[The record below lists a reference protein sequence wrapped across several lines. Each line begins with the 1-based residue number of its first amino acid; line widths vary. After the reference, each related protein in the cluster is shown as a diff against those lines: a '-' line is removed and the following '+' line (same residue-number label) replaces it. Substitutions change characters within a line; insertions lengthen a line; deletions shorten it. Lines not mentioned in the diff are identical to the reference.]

1 MMARKDDKNEDDEWE
16 LHPLFLS
23 KIPNKKDIDKNEA
36 LSALI
41 TLINEEEEKEVFS
54 YEPRRKNLKKKI
66 TEKGNIIYKKD
77 RRNFYEPYHQNKK
90 DNINY
95 FEKYTLNKNADLQKE
110 NEDDCGGQDGDNIM
124 NVAEQGE
131 EGDILSQKMNNE
143 KQTSD
148 ETSIG
153 EVLVCLSMINLKQ

>member
-1 MMARKDDKNEDDEWE
+1 MMPRSENQNEEDEWE

-23 KIPNKKDIDKNEA
+23 KIPNKKDIDKNTA

-66 TEKGNIIYKKD
+66 TEKGQIIYKKD
-77 RRNFYEPYHQNKK
+77 RRNFYEPYQQNKNDK
-90 DNINY
+90 ISY
-95 FEKYTLNKNADLQKE
+95 FEKKNLGGNAGVSKEEEVVDVEVDEEGTTLTT
-110 NEDDCGGQDGDNIM
+110 
-124 NVAEQGE
+124 AEQR
-131 EGDILSQKMNNE
+131 GDHSSQNVSSG
-143 KQTSD
+143 QQATD

>member
-1 MMARKDDKNEDDEWE
+1 MMPRSEKQKEEDDWE

-23 KIPNKKDIDKNEA
+23 KIPNKKDIDKNPA

-66 TEKGNIIYKKD
+66 TEKGQIIYKKD
-77 RRNFYEPYHQNKK
+77 RRNLYEPYQQNKN
-90 DNINY
+90 DRMNY
-95 FEKYTLNKNADLQKE
+95 FDRKTLGGNAGVSKE
-110 NEDDCGGQDGDNIM
+110 EEVVDVEVDEEGTTLTT
-124 NVAEQGE
+124 AEQG
-131 EGDILSQKMNNE
+131 GDNSNQNVNSSQ
-143 KQTSD
+143 QTTD

-153 EVLVCLSMINLKQ
+153 EVLVCLSMMNLKQ

>member
-1 MMARKDDKNEDDEWE
+1 MMPRSEKQSEEDDWE

-23 KIPNKKDIDKNEA
+23 KIPNKKDINKNQA

-66 TEKGNIIYKKD
+66 TEKGQIIYKKD
-77 RRNFYEPYHQNKK
+77 RRNFYEPYQQNKNDK
-90 DNINY
+90 INY
-95 FEKYTLNKNADLQKE
+95 FEKKTLGGHSDVSKE
-110 NEDDCGGQDGDNIM
+110 EEVMDVEVD
-124 NVAEQGE
+124 E
-131 EGDILSQKMNNE
+131 EGTPLTAAQQGGDHSGQNVSSSQ
-143 KQTSD
+143 QATD

-153 EVLVCLSMINLKQ
+153 EVLVCLSMINLK